1 MEFYDPRHST
11 YNVQL
16 NSITAIDPDGILT
29 EGPAAVDR
37 YGFVGDHKQASWVFL
52 HLLSTGNAAL
62 LKYCYVIIL
71 FCPHILY
78 YGRHAGSHSKGVFSA
93 VFLEHKTRKSQLA
106 GIFMTLWIQM
116 MKETSRQVFDTT
128 VPV

>member
-1 MEFYDPRHST
+1 MSGIENITWLFYDCTYDYCFVNMEFYDPRHST

-37 YGFVGDHKQASWVFL
+37 YGFVGNHKQASWVFL

-62 LKYCYVIIL
+62 LKYC
-71 FCPHILY
+71 
-78 YGRHAGSHSKGVFSA
+78 
-93 VFLEHKTRKSQLA
+93 
-106 GIFMTLWIQM
+106 
-116 MKETSRQVFDTT
+116 
-128 VPV
+128 